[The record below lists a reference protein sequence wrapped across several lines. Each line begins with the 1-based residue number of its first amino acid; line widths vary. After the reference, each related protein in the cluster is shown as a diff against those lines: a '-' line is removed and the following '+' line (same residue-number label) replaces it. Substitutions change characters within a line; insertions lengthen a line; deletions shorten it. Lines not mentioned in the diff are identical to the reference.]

1 MSKWKC
7 GICGS
12 EFENYHAQ
20 GFDDIIY
27 CPLCYFKEIYKREQ
41 KKTKLLQNQ
50 LQQKEK
56 EIQDLKQKNDY
67 LNDLEASAVEYKELK
82 AQLQQKENENKE
94 KVILKYDNII
104 KKLEKELDKEYD
116 TYITK
121 NVIYGKT
128 FKAGANVFREHIKYK
143 LQELKE
149 SDK

>member
-50 LQQKEK
+50 LQQKEDIIK
-56 EIQDLKQKNDY
+56 E
-67 LNDLEASAVEYKELK
+67 LNDKIEDDKMIIEGNWGCIDNLK
-82 AQLQQKENENKE
+82 KDYNLQK
-94 KVILKYDNII
+94 NII
-104 KKLEKELDKEYD
+104 KEVREYIEKASYFQGNKVLNEKDILEILDKEN
-116 TYITK
+116 K
-121 NVIYGKT
+121 
-128 FKAGANVFREHIKYK
+128 
-143 LQELKE
+143 
-149 SDK
+149 

>member
-50 LQQKEK
+50 LQQKE
-56 EIQDLKQKNDY
+56 
-67 LNDLEASAVEYKELK
+67 
-82 AQLQQKENENKE
+82 
-94 KVILKYDNII
+94 NII
-104 KKLEKELDKEYD
+104 KEAIEYHDNCVNNLLDLDKIDE
-116 TYITK
+116 
-121 NVIYGKT
+121 NERL
-128 FKAGANVFREHIKYK
+128 AYK
-143 LQELKE
+143 VAYEIHDNYLKILKE
-149 SDK
+149 KNNA

>member
-50 LQQKEK
+50 LQQKDK
-56 EIQDLKQKNDY
+56 EIER
-67 LNDLEASAVEYKELK
+67 LN
-82 AQLQQKENENKE
+82 
-94 KVILKYDNII
+94 NII
-104 KKLEKELDKEYD
+104 NKLEKHCETMLSIFEQMTDEQRQEQLDKYKIYD
-116 TYITK
+116 
-121 NVIYGKT
+121 
-128 FKAGANVFREHIKYK
+128 VFLRRI
-143 LQELKE
+143 QELKGSE
-149 SDK
+149 SNE